1 MISVYQHMFDY
12 HHYFNQKFID
22 EFEKHMDKLP
32 ERTYPL
38 FCHVINAH
46 QVWNARITGTHPV
59 GVHDVH
65 TLEKCREMDTENY
78 RQTVSILTGGH
89 LAQKIAYKNSKREEF
104 GNSIREI
111 LFHVVN
117 HSTHHK
123 GQIVSDFRQQG
134 IPPLVTDYIFYKRS

>member
-1 MISVYQHMFDY
+1 MIALFQELFEY
-12 HHYFNQKFID
+12 HHHFNQAFVD
-22 EFEKHMDKLP
+22 EFEKHMDRLP

-46 QVWNARITGTHPV
+46 QVWNARITGSQPV

-65 TLEKCREMDTENY
+65 TLEKCREMDRENY
-78 RQTVSILTGGH
+78 RQTTLILSKEDMGGE
-89 LAQKIAYKNSKREEF
+89 IFYKNSKGEEYS
-104 GNSIREI
+104 NSVRDI

-134 IPPLVTDYIFYKRS
+134 IPPLVTDYISYKRS